1 MSKEGFWSTVEA
13 KGEWV
18 NFEDGIPVD
27 IVIEDPEPEFLLI
40 GPIWID
46 RDQHIWI
53 HYQYFWDQLVELET
67 LETNWGDA
75 IVLHI
80 IEYPLGENSGGF
92 KRYLKIESK
101 RLRAGIKAASPK
113 SLPLRGYG
121 YRITRRGTGFATTYR
136 VEFTG
141 EFEIQPNGIRHPKDT
156 GQSTLT
162 SVKLERKL
170 D

>member
-27 IVIEDPEPEFLLI
+27 IVIEDPEPEILI
-40 GPIWID
+40 IASMGTNTPRVWFRFKDPSFFFQAVTI
-46 RDQHIWI
+46 
-53 HYQYFWDQLVELET
+53 LET

-113 SLPLRGYG
+113 GLPLRGYG

-156 GQSTLT
+156 GQSTL
-162 SVKLERKL
+162 KNDDK
-170 D
+170 